1 MEHVVE
7 KDPNCI
13 FCKVVDKQ
21 IPANYVLEDKDY
33 VAIRD
38 INPQAPTHVLVM
50 PTHHVRNIS
59 EFEDATALGKLF
71 QVAKQIAIQENLGN
85 GFRVVVNTGDD
96 GGQTVDHLHIHVIG
110 GRALGWPPG

>member
-1 MEHVVE
+1 MAR
-7 KDPNCI
+7 DSNCI

-21 IPANYVLEDKDY
+21 IPAKLVLEDKDY

-38 INPQAPTHVLVM
+38 INPQAPTHILII
-50 PTHHVRNIS
+50 PSEHVRNIN

-71 QVAKQIAIQENLGN
+71 HVVKEIAKQENLAD
-85 GFRVVVNTGDD
+85 GFRVVVNTGEN

-110 GRALGWPPG
+110 GRPLGWPPG